1 MSPCIRLADGEHA
14 HLGVAEGV
22 ETALASWVFSSVPTW
37 ALRSTSGMRGFV
49 IPSWVTKLTIFADND
64 MPDAMG
70 KRAGFDAAHALAA
83 RDDVVARVRQGSLK
97 VLVRAPSKPG
107 TDIAD
112 LLLGIH

>member
-1 MSPCIRLADGEHA
+1 
-14 HLGVAEGV
+14 
-22 ETALASWVFSSVPTW
+22 
-37 ALRSTSGMRGFV
+37 MRGFV

-107 TDIAD
+107 T
-112 LLLGIH
+112 